1 MHAVEQLFSRH
12 NAKLAGQVQ
21 ILPPQP
27 TSTPSC
33 RKPMSDEKTIFHG
46 SPSQILNVDVFA
58 GCGLG
63 GIALVV
69 LSLVFWWGFLL
80 LLPVPIGIAAWKWL
94 ELKCRVYEVTTERI
108 KVSRGIF
115 SRRTDELE
123 LYRVKDL
130 TLIEPF
136 FFRLFG
142 LGSVIMTTND
152 ASTPTL
158 TIHAVRRVKELR
170 EELRQ
175 AVEVCRDKKRVR
187 LAELE

>member
-1 MHAVEQLFSRH
+1 
-12 NAKLAGQVQ
+12 
-21 ILPPQP
+21 
-27 TSTPSC
+27 
-33 RKPMSDEKTIFHG
+33 MSDEKTIFRG
-46 SPSQILNVDVFA
+46 SSSQVLNVDVFG
-58 GCGLG
+58 GCVLG
-63 GIALVV
+63 AIVLVV
-69 LSLVFWWGFLL
+69 LSLIFHWRGFLL

-115 SRRTDELE
+115 SRRTDEME

-136 FFRLFG
+136 FFRMFG

-158 TIHAVRRVKELR
+158 TIHAVKRVKELR

>member
-1 MHAVEQLFSRH
+1 
-12 NAKLAGQVQ
+12 
-21 ILPPQP
+21 
-27 TSTPSC
+27 
-33 RKPMSDEKTIFHG
+33 MSDEKTIFLG
-46 SPSQILNVDVFA
+46 SSSQVLNVDVFG

-63 GIALVV
+63 GVALLV
-69 LSLVFWWGFLL
+69 LSALFWWGFLL

-94 ELKCRVYEVTTERI
+94 ELKSRVYEVTTERI

-115 SRRTDELE
+115 SKRTDELE

-136 FFRLFG
+136 FFRMFG
-142 LGSVIMTTND
+142 LGSVIITTND
-152 ASTPTL
+152 ASTPML
-158 TIHAVRRVKELR
+158 TIHAVKRVKELR
-170 EELRQ
+170 EDLRQ

>member
-1 MHAVEQLFSRH
+1 
-12 NAKLAGQVQ
+12 
-21 ILPPQP
+21 
-27 TSTPSC
+27 
-33 RKPMSDEKTIFHG
+33 MSDEKTIFHG
-46 SPSQILNVDVFA
+46 SSSQVLNVDVFG

-63 GIALVV
+63 AIALLV
-69 LSLVFWWGFLL
+69 LSALFWWGFLL
-80 LLPVPIGIAAWKWL
+80 LLPVPVGIAAWKWL

-115 SRRTDELE
+115 SRRTDEME

-142 LGSVIMTTND
+142 LGSVIITTND
-152 ASTPTL
+152 ASTPML
-158 TIHAVRRVKELR
+158 TIHAVKRVKELR
-170 EELRQ
+170 EDLRQ

>member
-1 MHAVEQLFSRH
+1 M
-12 NAKLAGQVQ
+12 NN
-21 ILPPQP
+21 
-27 TSTPSC
+27 
-33 RKPMSDEKTIFHG
+33 EKTIFLG
-46 SPSQILNVDVFA
+46 SSSQVLNVDVFG

-63 GIALVV
+63 AIALLV
-69 LSLVFWWGFLL
+69 LSALFWWGFLL

-94 ELKCRVYEVTTERI
+94 ELKSRVYEVTTERI

-115 SRRTDELE
+115 SKRTDELE

-136 FFRLFG
+136 FFRMFG
-142 LGSVIMTTND
+142 LGSVIITTND
-152 ASTPTL
+152 ASTPML
-158 TIHAVRRVKELR
+158 TIHAVKRVKELR
-170 EELRQ
+170 EGLRQ

>member
-1 MHAVEQLFSRH
+1 
-12 NAKLAGQVQ
+12 
-21 ILPPQP
+21 
-27 TSTPSC
+27 
-33 RKPMSDEKTIFHG
+33 MSDEKTIFHG
-46 SPSQILNVDVFA
+46 SSSQVLNLDVFG

-63 GIALVV
+63 LIVLFV
-69 LSLVFWWGFLL
+69 LSLVLHWWGFLL
-80 LLPVPIGIAAWKWL
+80 LSPVPIGIAAWKWL

-115 SRRTDELE
+115 SRRTDEME

-142 LGSVIMTTND
+142 LGSVIITTND

-158 TIHAVRRVKELR
+158 TIHAIKRVKDLR

>member
-1 MHAVEQLFSRH
+1 
-12 NAKLAGQVQ
+12 
-21 ILPPQP
+21 
-27 TSTPSC
+27 
-33 RKPMSDEKTIFHG
+33 MSDEKTIFRG
-46 SPSQILNVDVFA
+46 SSSQMLNVDVF
-58 GCGLG
+58 GLCGLG
-63 GIALVV
+63 AIALIV
-69 LSLVFWWGFLL
+69 LSMLLVWWGFLL
-80 LLPVPIGIAAWKWL
+80 LLPIPLGIAAWKWL

-108 KVSRGIF
+108 KVTRGIF
-115 SRRTDELE
+115 TRRTDEME

-136 FFRLFG
+136 FFRLCG
-142 LGSVIMTTND
+142 LGSVIITTND

-170 EELRQ
+170 ESLRQ

>member
-1 MHAVEQLFSRH
+1 
-12 NAKLAGQVQ
+12 
-21 ILPPQP
+21 
-27 TSTPSC
+27 
-33 RKPMSDEKTIFHG
+33 MSDEKTIFRG
-46 SPSQILNVDVFA
+46 SSSQVLNVDVFG

-63 GIALVV
+63 AAALVV
-69 LSLVFWWGFLL
+69 PSLIFQWWGFLL

-94 ELKCRVYEVTTERI
+94 ELKCRVYDVTTERI

-115 SRRTDELE
+115 SRRTDEME

-142 LGSVIMTTND
+142 LGSIIITTND

>member
-1 MHAVEQLFSRH
+1 
-12 NAKLAGQVQ
+12 
-21 ILPPQP
+21 
-27 TSTPSC
+27 
-33 RKPMSDEKTIFHG
+33 MSDEKTIFHG
-46 SPSQILNVDVFA
+46 SSSQVLNVDVFG

-63 GIALVV
+63 AIALIVC
-69 LSLVFWWGFLL
+69 SLLFWWGFLL
-80 LLPVPIGIAAWKWL
+80 LLPVPIGLAAWKWL
-94 ELKCRVYEVTTERI
+94 ELKCRIYEVTTERI
-108 KVSRGIF
+108 KISRGIF

-142 LGSVIMTTND
+142 LGSVIITTND

-158 TIHAVRRVKELR
+158 TIHAVKRIKELR

-175 AVEVCRDKKRVR
+175 AVEVGRDKKRVR

>member
-1 MHAVEQLFSRH
+1 
-12 NAKLAGQVQ
+12 
-21 ILPPQP
+21 
-27 TSTPSC
+27 
-33 RKPMSDEKTIFHG
+33 MSDEKTIFLG
-46 SPSQILNVDVFA
+46 SSSQVLNVDVFG

-63 GIALVV
+63 AIALLV
-69 LSLVFWWGFLL
+69 LSALFWWGFLL

-108 KVSRGIF
+108 RVSRGIF
-115 SRRTDELE
+115 SKRTEEME

-142 LGSVIMTTND
+142 LGSVIITTND
-152 ASTPTL
+152 VSTPML
-158 TIHAVRRVKELR
+158 TIHAVKRVKELR
-170 EELRQ
+170 EDLRQ
-175 AVEVCRDKKRVR
+175 AVELCRDKKRVR

>member
-1 MHAVEQLFSRH
+1 
-12 NAKLAGQVQ
+12 
-21 ILPPQP
+21 
-27 TSTPSC
+27 
-33 RKPMSDEKTIFHG
+33 MSDEKTIFHG
-46 SPSQILNVDVFA
+46 SSSQVLNVDVFG

-63 GIALVV
+63 AIALIV
-69 LSLVFWWGFLL
+69 LSLLVWWGFLL
-80 LLPVPIGIAAWKWL
+80 LLPVPIGITAWKWL
-94 ELKCRVYEVTTERI
+94 ALKCRVYEVTTERI

-115 SRRTDELE
+115 SRRTDEME

-142 LGSVIMTTND
+142 LGSVIITTND

-158 TIHAVRRVKELR
+158 TIHAVKRVKELR
-170 EELRQ
+170 EQLRQ

>member
-1 MHAVEQLFSRH
+1 
-12 NAKLAGQVQ
+12 
-21 ILPPQP
+21 
-27 TSTPSC
+27 
-33 RKPMSDEKTIFHG
+33 MSDEKAIFHG
-46 SPSQILNVDVFA
+46 SSSQVLNVDVFA

-63 GIALVV
+63 AIGLVV
-69 LSLVFWWGFLL
+69 LSLMVWWGFLL
-80 LLPVPIGIAAWKWL
+80 LLPVPIGIAARKWL

-115 SRRTDELE
+115 SRRTDEME

-158 TIHAVRRVKELR
+158 TIHAVKRVKELR
-170 EELRQ
+170 EDLRQ
-175 AVEVCRDKKRVR
+175 AIEACRDKKRVR

>member
-1 MHAVEQLFSRH
+1 
-12 NAKLAGQVQ
+12 
-21 ILPPQP
+21 
-27 TSTPSC
+27 
-33 RKPMSDEKTIFHG
+33 MSDEKTIFQG
-46 SPSQILNVDVFA
+46 SSSQVLNVDVFG

-63 GIALVV
+63 VIALVA
-69 LSLVFWWGFLL
+69 LSLVFSWWGFLL

-142 LGSVIMTTND
+142 LGSVILTTND

-170 EELRQ
+170 EDLRQ
-175 AVEVCRDKKRVR
+175 AVEVCREKKRVR

>member
-1 MHAVEQLFSRH
+1 
-12 NAKLAGQVQ
+12 
-21 ILPPQP
+21 
-27 TSTPSC
+27 
-33 RKPMSDEKTIFHG
+33 MSDEKTIFLG
-46 SPSQILNVDVFA
+46 SSSQVLNVDVFG

-63 GIALVV
+63 GVALLV
-69 LSLVFWWGFLL
+69 LSALFWWGFLL

-94 ELKCRVYEVTTERI
+94 ELKSRVYEVTTERI

-115 SRRTDELE
+115 SKRTDELE

-136 FFRLFG
+136 FFRMFG
-142 LGSVIMTTND
+142 LGSVIITTND
-152 ASTPTL
+152 ASTPML
-158 TIHAVRRVKELR
+158 TIHAVKRVKELR
-170 EELRQ
+170 EGLRQ

>member
-1 MHAVEQLFSRH
+1 
-12 NAKLAGQVQ
+12 
-21 ILPPQP
+21 
-27 TSTPSC
+27 
-33 RKPMSDEKTIFHG
+33 MSDEKTIFQG
-46 SPSQILNVDVFA
+46 SSSQFLNVDVFA

-63 GIALVV
+63 AIALLV

-108 KVSRGIF
+108 KVSRGVLT
-115 SRRTDELE
+115 RRTDEME
-123 LYRVKDL
+123 LYRVTDL

-136 FFRLFG
+136 FFRLCG

-152 ASTPTL
+152 KSTPTV
-158 TIHAVRRVKELR
+158 TIHAVKGVKELR
-170 EELRQ
+170 EELRR
-175 AVEVCRDKKRVR
+175 AVEACREKKRVR

>member
-1 MHAVEQLFSRH
+1 
-12 NAKLAGQVQ
+12 
-21 ILPPQP
+21 
-27 TSTPSC
+27 
-33 RKPMSDEKTIFHG
+33 MSDEKTIFHG
-46 SPSQILNVDVFA
+46 SPSQTLNVNVFV

-63 GIALVV
+63 AIALFV
-69 LSLVFWWGFLL
+69 LSLVLPWWGFLL

-115 SRRTDELE
+115 SRRTDEME

-158 TIHAVRRVKELR
+158 TIHAVKRVKELR

>member
-1 MHAVEQLFSRH
+1 
-12 NAKLAGQVQ
+12 
-21 ILPPQP
+21 
-27 TSTPSC
+27 
-33 RKPMSDEKTIFHG
+33 MSDEKTIFLG
-46 SPSQILNVDVFA
+46 SSSQVLNVDVFG

-63 GIALVV
+63 GVALLV
-69 LSLVFWWGFLL
+69 LSALFWWGFLL

-108 KVSRGIF
+108 RVSRGIF
-115 SRRTDELE
+115 SKRTEEME

-136 FFRLFG
+136 FFRMFG
-142 LGSVIMTTND
+142 LGSVIITTND
-152 ASTPTL
+152 ASTPML
-158 TIHAVRRVKELR
+158 TIHAVKRVKELR
-170 EELRQ
+170 EGLRQ

>member
-1 MHAVEQLFSRH
+1 
-12 NAKLAGQVQ
+12 
-21 ILPPQP
+21 
-27 TSTPSC
+27 
-33 RKPMSDEKTIFHG
+33 MSDEKTIFHG

-63 GIALVV
+63 AIALVV
-69 LSLVFWWGFLL
+69 LSLVFTWWGFLL

-115 SRRTDELE
+115 SRRTDEME

-142 LGSVIMTTND
+142 LGSVIITTND

-158 TIHAVRRVKELR
+158 TIHAVKRVKELR

-175 AVEVCRDKKRVR
+175 AVEVCREKKRVR

>member
-1 MHAVEQLFSRH
+1 
-12 NAKLAGQVQ
+12 
-21 ILPPQP
+21 
-27 TSTPSC
+27 
-33 RKPMSDEKTIFHG
+33 MSDEKTIFHG
-46 SPSQILNVDVFA
+46 SSSQVLNVDVFG

-63 GIALVV
+63 AIALIV
-69 LSLVFWWGFLL
+69 LSLLVWWGFLL
-80 LLPVPIGIAAWKWL
+80 LLPIPLGIAAWKWL

-108 KVSRGIF
+108 KVTRGIF
-115 SRRTDELE
+115 TRRTDEME

-142 LGSVIMTTND
+142 LGSVIITTND

-158 TIHAVRRVKELR
+158 TIHAVKRVKELR
-170 EELRQ
+170 EELRL

>member
-1 MHAVEQLFSRH
+1 
-12 NAKLAGQVQ
+12 
-21 ILPPQP
+21 
-27 TSTPSC
+27 
-33 RKPMSDEKTIFHG
+33 MSDEKTIFHG
-46 SPSQILNVDVFA
+46 SSSQVLNVDVFG

-63 GIALVV
+63 AVALIV
-69 LSLVFWWGFLL
+69 LSLMFWWGFLL
-80 LLPVPIGIAAWKWL
+80 LLPIPIGIAAWKWL

-108 KVSRGIF
+108 KITRGIF

-136 FFRLFG
+136 FFRLCG
-142 LGSVIMTTND
+142 LGSIILTTND

-170 EELRQ
+170 EALRQ
-175 AVEVCRDKKRVR
+175 AIEVCRDKKRVR

>member
-1 MHAVEQLFSRH
+1 
-12 NAKLAGQVQ
+12 
-21 ILPPQP
+21 
-27 TSTPSC
+27 
-33 RKPMSDEKTIFHG
+33 MSDEKTIFHS

-63 GIALVV
+63 AIALFV
-69 LSLVFWWGFLL
+69 LSLVFTWWGFLL

-136 FFRLFG
+136 FFRLLG
-142 LGSVIMTTND
+142 LGSVVITTND

-158 TIHAVRRVKELR
+158 TIHAVRRVKELS

>member
-1 MHAVEQLFSRH
+1 
-12 NAKLAGQVQ
+12 
-21 ILPPQP
+21 
-27 TSTPSC
+27 
-33 RKPMSDEKTIFHG
+33 MSDEKTIFHG

-63 GIALVV
+63 AIALVV
-69 LSLVFWWGFLL
+69 LSLVFTWWGFLL
-80 LLPVPIGIAAWKWL
+80 LLPMPIGIAAWKWL

-108 KVSRGIF
+108 KASRGIF
-115 SRRTDELE
+115 SRRTDEME

-142 LGSVIMTTND
+142 LGSVIITTND

>member
-1 MHAVEQLFSRH
+1 
-12 NAKLAGQVQ
+12 
-21 ILPPQP
+21 
-27 TSTPSC
+27 
-33 RKPMSDEKTIFHG
+33 MSDEKTIFHG
-46 SPSQILNVDVFA
+46 SSSQVLNVDVF
-58 GCGLG
+58 GLCGLG
-63 GIALVV
+63 AIALIVS
-69 LSLVFWWGFLL
+69 SLLVWWGFLL

-108 KVSRGIF
+108 KVTRGIF
-115 SRRTDELE
+115 SRRTDEME

-158 TIHAVRRVKELR
+158 TIHAVKRVKELR
-170 EELRQ
+170 EQLRL

>member
-1 MHAVEQLFSRH
+1 
-12 NAKLAGQVQ
+12 
-21 ILPPQP
+21 
-27 TSTPSC
+27 
-33 RKPMSDEKTIFHG
+33 MSDEKTIFHG
-46 SPSQILNVDVFA
+46 SSSQVLNVDVFG
-58 GCGLG
+58 GCGLAA
-63 GIALVV
+63 IALIV
-69 LSLVFWWGFLL
+69 LSLLVWWGFLL

-94 ELKCRVYEVTTERI
+94 ALKCRVYEVTTERI
-108 KVSRGIF
+108 KVTRGIF
-115 SRRTDELE
+115 SRRTDEME

-142 LGSVIMTTND
+142 LGSVIITTND

-158 TIHAVRRVKELR
+158 SIHAVKRVKELR
-170 EELRQ
+170 EDLRQ

>member
-1 MHAVEQLFSRH
+1 
-12 NAKLAGQVQ
+12 
-21 ILPPQP
+21 
-27 TSTPSC
+27 
-33 RKPMSDEKTIFHG
+33 MSDEKTIFLG
-46 SPSQILNVDVFA
+46 SSSQVLNVDVFG

-63 GIALVV
+63 AIALLV
-69 LSLVFWWGFLL
+69 LSALFWWGFLL

-94 ELKCRVYEVTTERI
+94 ELKSRVYEVTTERI

-115 SRRTDELE
+115 SKRTDELE

-136 FFRLFG
+136 FFRMFG
-142 LGSVIMTTND
+142 LGSVIITTND
-152 ASTPTL
+152 ASTPML
-158 TIHAVRRVKELR
+158 TIHAVKRVKELR
-170 EELRQ
+170 EGLRQ

>member
-1 MHAVEQLFSRH
+1 
-12 NAKLAGQVQ
+12 
-21 ILPPQP
+21 
-27 TSTPSC
+27 
-33 RKPMSDEKTIFHG
+33 MSDEKTIFLG
-46 SPSQILNVDVFA
+46 SSSQVLNVDVFG

-63 GIALVV
+63 AIALLV
-69 LSLVFWWGFLL
+69 LSALFWWGFLL

-94 ELKCRVYEVTTERI
+94 ELKSRVYEVTTERI

-115 SRRTDELE
+115 SKRTDELE

-136 FFRLFG
+136 FFRMFG
-142 LGSVIMTTND
+142 LGSVIITTND
-152 ASTPTL
+152 ASTPML
-158 TIHAVRRVKELR
+158 TIHAVKRVKELR
-170 EELRQ
+170 EDLRQ